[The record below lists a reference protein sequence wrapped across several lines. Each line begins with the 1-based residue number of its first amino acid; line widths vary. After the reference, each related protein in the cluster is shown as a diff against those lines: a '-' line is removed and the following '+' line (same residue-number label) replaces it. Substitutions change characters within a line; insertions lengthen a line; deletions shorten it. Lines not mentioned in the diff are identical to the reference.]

1 MSKGL
6 KSIVANIKYI
16 IHLILIPYFC
26 EMISSMKKIILSVT
40 LVLSFLVAACQQSVN
55 NGKSVNEKVSIE
67 QFEKLLVEK
76 SNALILDVRTPEE
89 FAAGHVKGAVNLNI
103 YDAGFKDGLAKLDKA
118 KPVLVYCKA
127 GSRSSDAANQ
137 MKEMGFGEVYNFGGG
152 MLAWSNA
159 EKPMVRK
166 NDVPQAKG
174 LSEESYLKLVAEK
187 PLVLVDF
194 HAVWCGPCKKLA
206 PILANIVEKEGG
218 RLTLIKLDS
227 DENPAL
233 MKAKQI
239 QGIPYLE
246 LYKDGKLIWKNMGF
260 TDEATIISQ
269 LK

>member
-1 MSKGL
+1 
-6 KSIVANIKYI
+6 
-16 IHLILIPYFC
+16 
-26 EMISSMKKIILSVT
+26 MISSMKKLILSFT
-40 LVLSFLVAACQQSVN
+40 LVLSFLVAACQQSIN
-55 NGKSVNEKVSIE
+55 KSKIVNEKVSIE
-67 QFEKLLVEK
+67 QFEKLMTEK
-76 SNALILDVRTPEE
+76 SNAIILDVRTPEE

-103 YDAGFKDGLAKLDKA
+103 HDAAFKSGLAKLDKT
-118 KPVLVYCKA
+118 KPMLVYCKSGA
-127 GSRSSDAANQ
+127 RSADAASQ

-159 EKPMVRK
+159 GKPIVSDNTVTK
-166 NDVPQAKG
+166 AKG
-174 LSEESYLKLVAEK
+174 ISEEAYLKMVAEK

-206 PILANIVEKEGG
+206 PILASIVEKQGG

-227 DENPAL
+227 DENPEL

-246 LYKDGKLIWKNMGF
+246 LYKDGKLIWKNMGL
-260 TDEATIISQ
+260 TDEATILSQ

>member
-1 MSKGL
+1 
-6 KSIVANIKYI
+6 
-16 IHLILIPYFC
+16 
-26 EMISSMKKIILSVT
+26 MKKIILSVT
-40 LVLSFLVAACQQSVN
+40 LVLSFLVAACQQSTN
-55 NGKSVNEKVSIE
+55 TSKIVNEKVSIE

-76 SNALILDVRTPEE
+76 NNAIILDVRTPEE

-137 MKEMGFGEVYNFGGG
+137 MKDLGFGEVYNFGGG
-152 MLAWSNA
+152 MLAWANSD
-159 EKPMVRK
+159 KPMVRDNELPK
-166 NDVPQAKG
+166 ATG
-174 LSEESYLKLVAEK
+174 LSEEAYLKLVSEK
-187 PLVLVDF
+187 QLVLVDF

-206 PILANIVEKEGG
+206 PILESVVAKQGG
-218 RLTLIKLDS
+218 KLTLIKLDS
-227 DENPAL
+227 DENPEL

-246 LYKDGKLIWKNMGF
+246 LYKDGKLIWKNMGL
-260 TDEATIISQ
+260 TDEATIMSQ

>member
-1 MSKGL
+1 
-6 KSIVANIKYI
+6 
-16 IHLILIPYFC
+16 
-26 EMISSMKKIILSVT
+26 MKKLILSVT
-40 LVLSFLVAACQQSVN
+40 LVLSFLVAACQQSAN
-55 NGKSVNEKVSIE
+55 NGKSVYEKVSIE

-127 GSRSSDAANQ
+127 GSRSADAASQ
-137 MKEMGFGEVYNFGGG
+137 MKELGFGEVYNFSGG
-152 MLAWSNA
+152 MLAWSNSN
-159 EKPMVRK
+159 KPMVSDKEGSKGR
-166 NDVPQAKG
+166 G
-174 LSEESYLKLVAEK
+174 LSEVAYLKLVAEK

-194 HAVWCGPCKKLA
+194 HAVWCGPCKKLS
-206 PILANIVEKEGG
+206 PILASIVEKQGG

-227 DENPAL
+227 DENPEL

-246 LYKDGKLIWKNMGF
+246 LYKDGKLIWKNMGL
-260 TDEATIISQ
+260 TDEATIMSQ

>member
-1 MSKGL
+1 
-6 KSIVANIKYI
+6 
-16 IHLILIPYFC
+16 
-26 EMISSMKKIILSVT
+26 MKKIILSVT
-40 LVLSFLVAACQQSVN
+40 LVLSFLVAACQQSAN
-55 NGKSVNEKVSIE
+55 NSKSINEKVSIE

-103 YDAGFKDGLAKLDKA
+103 YDTAFKEALSKLDRA
-118 KPVLVYCKA
+118 KPILVYCKS
-127 GSRSSDAANQ
+127 GGRSSDAASQ

-159 EKPMVRK
+159 EKPIVRD
-166 NDVPQAKG
+166 NTVPKVKG
-174 LSEESYLKLVAEK
+174 ISEEAYLKLVAQK

-194 HAVWCGPCKKLA
+194 HAVWCGPCKKLS
-206 PILANIVEKEGG
+206 PILASIVEKQGG

-227 DENPAL
+227 DENPDL

-246 LYKDGKLIWKNMGF
+246 LYKDGKLIWKNMGL
-260 TDEATIISQ
+260 TDEATILSQ

>member
-1 MSKGL
+1 
-6 KSIVANIKYI
+6 
-16 IHLILIPYFC
+16 
-26 EMISSMKKIILSVT
+26 MISSMKKIILSVT
-40 LVLSFLVAACQQSVN
+40 LVLSFLVAACQQSAN
-55 NGKSVNEKVSIE
+55 NSKSINEKVSIE

-103 YDAGFKDGLAKLDKA
+103 YDTAFKEALSKLDRA
-118 KPVLVYCKA
+118 KPILVYCKS
-127 GSRSSDAANQ
+127 GGRSSDAASQ

-159 EKPMVRK
+159 EKPIVRD
-166 NDVPQAKG
+166 NTVPKVKG
-174 LSEESYLKLVAEK
+174 ISEEAYLKLVAQK

-194 HAVWCGPCKKLA
+194 HAVWCGPCKKLS
-206 PILANIVEKEGG
+206 PILASIVEKQGG

-227 DENPAL
+227 DENPDL

-246 LYKDGKLIWKNMGF
+246 LYKDGKLIWKNMGL
-260 TDEATIISQ
+260 TDEATILSQ

>member
-1 MSKGL
+1 
-6 KSIVANIKYI
+6 
-16 IHLILIPYFC
+16 
-26 EMISSMKKIILSVT
+26 MISSMKKIILSVT
-40 LVLSFLVAACQQSVN
+40 LVLSFLVAACQQSAN

-67 QFEKLLVEK
+67 QFEKLIVEK
-76 SNALILDVRTPEE
+76 NNAIILDVRTPEE

-103 YDAGFKDGLAKLDKA
+103 YDTAFKEALSKLDRA
-118 KPVLVYCKA
+118 KPILVYCKS
-127 GSRSSDAANQ
+127 GGRSSDAASQ

-159 EKPMVRK
+159 EKPIERD
-166 NDVPQAKG
+166 NTVPKVKG
-174 LSEESYLKLVAEK
+174 ISEEAYLKLVAQK

-194 HAVWCGPCKKLA
+194 HAAWCGPCKKLS
-206 PILANIVEKEGG
+206 PILASIVEKQGG

-227 DENPAL
+227 DENPDL

-246 LYKDGKLIWKNMGF
+246 LYKDGKLIWKNMGL
-260 TDEATIISQ
+260 TDEATIMSQ

>member
-1 MSKGL
+1 
-6 KSIVANIKYI
+6 
-16 IHLILIPYFC
+16 
-26 EMISSMKKIILSVT
+26 MISSMKKLILSVT
-40 LVLSFLVAACQQSVN
+40 LVLSFLVAACQQSAN
-55 NGKSVNEKVSIE
+55 NGKSVYEKVSIE

-127 GSRSSDAANQ
+127 GSRSADAASQ
-137 MKEMGFGEVYNFGGG
+137 MKELGFGEVYNFSGG
-152 MLAWSNA
+152 MLAWSNSN
-159 EKPMVRK
+159 KPMVSDKEGSKGR
-166 NDVPQAKG
+166 G
-174 LSEESYLKLVAEK
+174 LSEVAYLKLVAEK

-194 HAVWCGPCKKLA
+194 HAVWCGPCKKLS
-206 PILANIVEKEGG
+206 PILASIVEKQGG

-227 DENPAL
+227 DENPEL

-246 LYKDGKLIWKNMGF
+246 LYKDGKLIWKNMGL
-260 TDEATIISQ
+260 TDEATIMSQ